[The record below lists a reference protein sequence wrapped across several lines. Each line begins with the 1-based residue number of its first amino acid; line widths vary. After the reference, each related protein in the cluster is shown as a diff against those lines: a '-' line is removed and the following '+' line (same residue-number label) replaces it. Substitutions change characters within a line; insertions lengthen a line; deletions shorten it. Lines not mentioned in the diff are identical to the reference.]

1 MDKVCLA
8 TLDINHVYCGV
19 GWRKKHKA
27 PTDYGFCIKHP
38 KLQSKS
44 SKFIKYLCADDE
56 RTLHRWMVGIR
67 IAKSGRKLVD
77 NYRALVEELA
87 QVLQRLLLLCLPQFR
102 RSLPG
107 FFEDPAGGECPAGCS
122 TFPWRVATGSMY

>member
-1 MDKVCLA
+1 M
-8 TLDINHVYCGV
+8 NHVYGGV

-27 PTDYGFCIKHP
+27 PTDFGFCIKHP

-67 IAKSGRKLVD
+67 IAKSGRKLLD

-87 QVLQRLLLLCLPQFR
+87 QVSHSLPQ
-102 RSLPG
+102 SLGIESYSGRIPCG
-107 FFEDPAGGECPAGCS
+107 FHTD
-122 TFPWRVATGSMY
+122 SMRIPCGFHADLMRIRQGFHSGRIVVG